1 MEDDRRMQ
9 QLNTRRTTLLAS
21 INRADQFLQGYEAD
35 RDVLE
40 LNLRIENLEVLWQGL
55 EEAQAELEELE
66 TTNEGMVRNLQ
77 FHAEFEPKLF
87 RIKAGL
93 LSKMPPPTSST
104 VDLPQTPPTRTGSG
118 LAGLKLPTIAL
129 PEFSG
134 DYQDWLAFH
143 DTFHALIHSN
153 VEVADIQKFHYLR
166 AAVKGDAAQVIES
179 ISISAANY
187 RLAWE
192 ALVSRYSNEYL
203 LKKRH
208 LQAMLE
214 TPRMREESAVALHG
228 LVDEFERHTKVLKQ
242 LGSAPNTSPFGKQK
256 RAYPLK
262 LATHAFTEDSTQKVN
277 AVNRPGVPW
286 RQFKRMSLTER
297 LNMVN
302 QRRLCFNCL
311 RGDHYVGSCPSK
323 IGCRTC
329 EKRHHTTLHP
339 GYVECP
345 SKSNSAQTSIAT
357 GNRLQSIV
365 QTNVTTACNV
375 SLTPKLSDPLDI
387 DVQLSTFSAQVM
399 RTNHMFMLT
408 VVLIIV
414 DAYGQEHLAR
424 ALLDS
429 ASQPNLITERMAQI
443 LRLKRKKVNVQ
454 LQGPGGIAIRA
465 SDTVFTQIRS
475 RKEDFTRDV
484 EFLVLPQVTA
494 DLPEQDVPVIDWNIP
509 KDLFM
514 ADPHFYMRGKIDMII
529 GLPHFFACFKT
540 PARIRLSNDLPEMV
554 DSVFGWIV
562 AGSGDLVSV
571 TPDLV
576 KCHTTTV
583 CLTTL
588 EENLE
593 RFWNIEELPS
603 RSDYSMEERECEQHY
618 SSTVERDSTG
628 RYTVRIPRHPDF
640 DTMLGESK
648 SSALRRFKLLERR
661 LERDT
666 RLKVEYHRFMQEYI
680 TLGHMRLLQPSEQSA
695 NKCLYL
701 PHHPVIKHSSTT
713 TKVRVVFDGSVKTS
727 TGFSLNDALRV
738 GPVVQDDLLSIV
750 LRFRTFPVAV
760 VADIAKMYRQVLV
773 HSDDTPYQRI
783 FWRFGD
789 SGPIQAYELLTV
801 TYGLAPSSFLATRT
815 LQQLARDEGAAY
827 PMAAQTLQKG
837 FYVDDCLGGAQSI
850 DEALQLREEL
860 DSLLTKGG
868 FTLRKWTSNKL
879 EILQGL
885 EPDQIGTQSALMFAP
900 EESISALGIGW
911 EPETDKLRF
920 DSKIDREAVAD
931 TKRKILSSISQLF
944 DPLGLIAPVVIRGK
958 MLMQELWLLHCD
970 WDDSVPDIVQEKWN
984 QYQQQLPKIAEYTVD
999 RYAFL
1004 PNSKVQLHT
1013 FSDAS
1018 ESAYGAC
1025 VYARSIDNHGNI
1037 RVQLLASKSRVA
1049 PLKRITLPRL
1059 ELCAAVVGSQ
1069 LFSHVVKALQMEVSD
1084 ARFWSDSTITIQWLQ
1099 APPHTWKTFVANRV
1113 SEIQANTHGYRWSH
1127 IAGNENP
1134 ADLVSRGM
1142 SVEEFLASYLW
1153 KYGPE
1158 WLRLSEKHWP
1168 ETAPI
1173 PAVLDNVEIRRV
1185 VAPIL
1190 RTKPFSNPI
1199 FCRYSSFSKLV
1210 RVTAHCLR
1218 FVRNIREKAR
1228 AQPQDSTVQ
1237 GAGKLLTTQQLSDA
1251 EIRLIQLAQIDA
1263 FKQEIN
1269 DLKMIARHYH
1279 LKMLHG
1285 GGQLTLA
1292 AMREQYWPVHGR
1304 RLIHSVIRKCLPC
1317 AKVNP
1322 VPAQQQTGQ
1331 LPVARVT
1338 PSRPFTVTGI
1348 DYAGP
1353 LYLKPP
1359 HKRAAPTKAYIC
1371 IFVCFSTKAVHIELV
1386 SDLTTSAF
1394 LAALRRFISLRGLPK
1409 HIHSDNGKNFEGAR
1423 NELRDLYLMLQNDR
1437 VMEAIQSH
1445 LSNKGI
1451 TWHMTPPKAPHFGG
1465 LWEAA
1470 VKVAKKHLQR
1480 QLGNVRLSFEDMATV
1495 LSQIEASMNSRPLTP
1510 MSEDPSDF
1518 TALTPGHF
1526 LIGSSMHALPEPDIH
1541 CMAMV

>member
-66 TTNEGMVRNLQ
+66 TTNEGM
-77 FHAEFEPKLF
+77 
-87 RIKAGL
+87 
-93 LSKMPPPTSST
+93 
-104 VDLPQTPPTRTGSG
+104 
-118 LAGLKLPTIAL
+118 
-129 PEFSG
+129 
-134 DYQDWLAFH
+134 
-143 DTFHALIHSN
+143 
-153 VEVADIQKFHYLR
+153 
-166 AAVKGDAAQVIES
+166 
-179 ISISAANY
+179 
-187 RLAWE
+187 
-192 ALVSRYSNEYL
+192 
-203 LKKRH
+203 
-208 LQAMLE
+208 AMLE

-262 LATHAFTEDSTQKVN
+262 LATHAVTEDSTEKVN

-375 SLTPKLSDPLDI
+375 SLI

-429 ASQPNLITERMAQI
+429 ASQPNVITERMAQI

-713 TKVRVVFDGSVKTS
+713 TKVRVVFDGSAKTS

-1190 RTKPFSNPI
+1190 RTKPFTNPI

-1210 RVTAHCLR
+1210 RVAAHCLR

-1269 DLKMIARHYH
+1269 DLKT
-1279 LKMLHG
+1279 K
-1285 GGQLTLA
+1285 
-1292 AMREQYWPVHGR
+1292 
-1304 RLIHSVIRKCLPC
+1304 
-1317 AKVNP
+1317 
-1322 VPAQQQTGQ
+1322 
-1331 LPVARVT
+1331 RV
-1338 PSRPFTVTGI
+1338 R
-1348 DYAGP
+1348 Y
-1353 LYLKPP
+1353 
-1359 HKRAAPTKAYIC
+1359 
-1371 IFVCFSTKAVHIELV
+1371 E
-1386 SDLTTSAF
+1386 
-1394 LAALRRFISLRGLPK
+1394 FISRRGLPK

-1541 CMAMV
+1541 CMASSRLDHYQRIQQLHQQFWHRWRTEYLQELQRDHKICNANTEILPGRLVLIVDECQAPLKWPLARILEIHPGEDDLTRVVTLKTSKGIIKRPIVKICLLPIDPAEPTNPETMLETIHQETTTPLSRNPDL